1 MQLSYKHNDNTLSFR
16 MQIPILNSAMNLIS
30 QEHLGA
36 GEACRAHN
44 PEVRRSKLRGATFF
58 HFVMDYLKRV
68 LGFHKTP
75 PVLVEACLYE
85 LDCIIDDVIP
95 PKGRRV

>member
-1 MQLSYKHNDNTLSFR
+1 
-16 MQIPILNSAMNLIS
+16 
-30 QEHLGA
+30 
-36 GEACRAHN
+36 
-44 PEVRRSKLRGATFF
+44 
-58 HFVMDYLKRV
+58 MDYLKRV